1 MRLCEAPLGTY
12 LNTST
17 MTLHSRSVPP
27 VPLAFSPAH
36 NLDGYYRYIRF
47 MPFVMQYKK
56 EDNNNRK
63 KADQGMFGRLSRER
77 LNVFVQ
83 QLSVHKLSKGILL
96 TVVWFLGVTIFDITE
111 PINVRYCFVDFYGMQ
126 SKRPVQLMTPLTA
139 RIYSRHTTM
148 THRVKMPLLDGFNG
162 WDTILVTT
170 LQNTWPHGE
179 CEEPGSDC
187 ALDVDGRI
195 R

>member
-12 LNTST
+12 LIRST

-47 MPFVMQYKK
+47 MPFVMPYKK

-63 KADQGMFGRLSRER
+63 KADQ
-77 LNVFVQ
+77 
-83 QLSVHKLSKGILL
+83 
-96 TVVWFLGVTIFDITE
+96 GVTIFDITE

-126 SKRPVQLMTPLTA
+126 IKRPVQLMTPLTA

-148 THRVKMPLLDGFNG
+148 THRVKMPLLDGLNG